1 VKIWL
6 NDQIC
11 DSQVIEIDADGW
23 PIGSGVFE
31 TIRTENG
38 EVFELARHMRRAST
52 AARKF
57 GIKLPGEEQV
67 RDAISELLD
76 AEPHDLGRLRLM
88 FSKEWFVAVHQRYV
102 EISAPAKLKVID
114 ESRLV
119 DPIAF
124 KTFPYSHRI
133 GLLQLA
139 QREGFD
145 EIICVNES
153 GEITEGAVSNFL
165 FRIDGRWVT
174 TPLSA
179 GVLPGVQRAIV
190 IERCGVTVQSL
201 TRADIELVDSAVVIS
216 SLKIGL
222 AVASIDNRDL
232 VFDQQS
238 RSFLDQIRAQTHS
251 HSIG

>member
-1 VKIWL
+1 MKIWL

-11 DSQVIEIDADGW
+11 DSQVIDLDSDGW
-23 PIGSGVFE
+23 PLGNGVFE

-38 EVFELARHMRRAST
+38 EVFELARHMRRAAT
-52 AARKF
+52 AARNF
-57 GIKLPGEEQV
+57 EIKLPGEDQI
-67 RDAISELLD
+67 RDAIAALLT
-76 AEPHDLGRLRLM
+76 AEPHQLGRLRLI
-88 FSKEWFVAVHQRYV
+88 FSKEWFVAVHQSYV
-102 EISAPAKLKVID
+102 EISEPAKLTVID

-124 KTFPYSHRI
+124 KTFPYSHRT

-139 QREGFD
+139 QRDGFD

-153 GEITEGAVSNFL
+153 GEVTEGAVSNFL
-165 FRIDGRWVT
+165 FLIDGQWVT

-190 IERCGVTVQSL
+190 IERCGVTVRSL
-201 TRADIELVDSAVVIS
+201 MRSHIECVKSAIVIS

-232 VFDQQS
+232 IFDEQC

-251 HSIG
+251 HSVG

>member
-1 VKIWL
+1 MKIWL

-11 DSQVIEIDADGW
+11 DSQVIDLDSDGW
-23 PIGSGVFE
+23 PVGNGVFE

-38 EVFELARHMRRAST
+38 EVFELARHMRRAAT
-52 AARKF
+52 AARNF
-57 GIKLPGEEQV
+57 EIKLPGEDQI
-67 RDAISELLD
+67 RDAIAALLT
-76 AEPHDLGRLRLM
+76 AEPHQLGRLRLL
-88 FSKEWFVAVHQRYV
+88 FSKNWFVAVHQSYV
-102 EISAPAKLKVID
+102 EITEPAKLTVID

-124 KTFPYSHRI
+124 KTFPYIHRT

-165 FRIDGRWVT
+165 FLIDGQWVT

-179 GVLPGVQRAIV
+179 GVLPGVQRAIT

-201 TRADIELVDSAVVIS
+201 TRRDIERVDSAIVIS

-232 VFDQQS
+232 VFDEQCH
-238 RSFLDQIRAQTHS
+238 SFLDEIRAQTHS
-251 HSIG
+251 HSVG

>member
-1 VKIWL
+1 MKIWL

-11 DSQVIEIDADGW
+11 DSQAIEIDADGW
-23 PIGSGVFE
+23 PVGSGVFE

-52 AARKF
+52 AAREF

-67 RDAISELLD
+67 RDAIVELLSV
-76 AEPHDLGRLRLM
+76 EPQDLGRLRLM
-88 FSKEWFVAVHQRYV
+88 FSKEWFVAVHQSYV
-102 EISAPAKLKVID
+102 EISVPAKLKVID

-124 KTFPYSHRI
+124 KTFPYSHRT

-139 QREGFD
+139 QGEGFD

-190 IERCGVTVQSL
+190 IERCGVSVQSL
-201 TRADIELVDSAVVIS
+201 TRSDIDRVESAIVIS

-222 AVASIDNRDL
+222 AVSSIDKREL
-232 VFDQQS
+232 IFDGQC
-238 RSFLDQIRAQTHS
+238 RLLLDEIRAQTQS
-251 HSIG
+251 HSVG

>member
-1 VKIWL
+1 MKIWL

-11 DSQVIEIDADGW
+11 DSQLIEIDSDGW
-23 PIGSGVFE
+23 PVGSGVFE
-31 TIRTENG
+31 TIRTENA
-38 EVFELARHMRRAST
+38 EVFELARHMRRAAT
-52 AARKF
+52 AARKYE
-57 GIKLPGEEQV
+57 ITLPSEDQI
-67 RDAISELLD
+67 RIAIATLLSE
-76 AEPHDLGRLRLM
+76 EPHQIGRLRLL
-88 FSKEWFVAVHQRYV
+88 FSKDWFVAVHQSYL
-102 EISAPAKLKVID
+102 EIIEPAKLTVID
-114 ESRLV
+114 ESRMV

-124 KTFPYSHRI
+124 KTFPYTHRT
-133 GLLQLA
+133 GLLQIA
-139 QREGFD
+139 QRDGFD

-165 FRIDGRWVT
+165 FLIDGKWVT
-174 TPLSA
+174 TPLSS

-201 TRADIELVDSAVVIS
+201 TRHDMERVESAIVIS

-232 VFDQQS
+232 VFDDQG

-251 HSIG
+251 HSVG

>member
-1 VKIWL
+1 MKIWL

-11 DSQVIEIDADGW
+11 DSQAIEIDADGW
-23 PIGSGVFE
+23 PVGSGVFE

-52 AARKF
+52 AAREF

-67 RDAISELLD
+67 REAIVELLNV
-76 AEPHDLGRLRLM
+76 EPQDLGRLRLM
-88 FSKEWFVAVHQRYV
+88 FSKEWFVAVHQSYV
-102 EISAPAKLKVID
+102 EISVPAKLKVID

-124 KTFPYSHRI
+124 KTFPYSHRT

-190 IERCGVTVQSL
+190 IERCGVSVQSL
-201 TRADIELVDSAVVIS
+201 TRSDIDRVESAIVIS

-222 AVASIDNRDL
+222 AVSSIDKREL
-232 VFDQQS
+232 IFDGQC
-238 RSFLDQIRAQTHS
+238 RLLLDEIRAQTQS
-251 HSIG
+251 HSVG

>member
-1 VKIWL
+1 MKIWL
-6 NDQIC
+6 NDRIC
-11 DSQVIEIDADGW
+11 DSQEIDIDADGW
-23 PIGSGVFE
+23 PVGSGVFE

-38 EVFELARHMRRAST
+38 EIFELARHMRRAAT

-57 GIKLPGEEQV
+57 EIKLPGEELI
-67 RDAISELLD
+67 RDAIAALLI
-76 AEPHDLGRLRLM
+76 AEPHHLGRLRLL
-88 FSKEWFVAVHQRYV
+88 FSKEWFVAVHQSYV
-102 EISAPAKLKVID
+102 EIAEPAKLTVID

-124 KTFPYSHRI
+124 KTFPYSHRT

-139 QREGFD
+139 QRDGFD

-165 FRIDGRWVT
+165 FRIDGNWIT

-179 GVLPGVQRAIV
+179 GVLPGVQRSIV

-201 TRADIELVDSAVVIS
+201 TRKEMERVDSAIVIS

-232 VFDQQS
+232 IFDDQGH
-238 RSFLDQIRAQTHS
+238 SFLDEIRAQTHA
-251 HSIG
+251 HSVG

>member
-1 VKIWL
+1 MKIWL

-11 DSQVIEIDADGW
+11 DSQVIDLDSDGW
-23 PIGSGVFE
+23 PVGNGVFE

-38 EVFELARHMRRAST
+38 EVFELARHMRRAAT

-57 GIKLPGEEQV
+57 EIKLPGEDQI
-67 RDAISELLD
+67 RDAIAALLT
-76 AEPHDLGRLRLM
+76 AEPHQLGRLRLL
-88 FSKEWFVAVHQRYV
+88 FSKDWFVAVHQSYV
-102 EISAPAKLKVID
+102 EITEPARLTVID

-124 KTFPYSHRI
+124 KTFPYSHRT

-139 QREGFD
+139 QRDGFD

-165 FRIDGRWVT
+165 FRVDGNWIT

-201 TRADIELVDSAVVIS
+201 TRSEIERVDSAIVIS

-222 AVASIDNRDL
+222 AVASIDNRNL
-232 VFDQQS
+232 IFDGQC
-238 RSFLDQIRAQTHS
+238 RSFLDEIRAQTHS
-251 HSIG
+251 HSVG

>member
-1 VKIWL
+1 MKIWL
-6 NDQIC
+6 NDQIR
-11 DSQVIEIDADGW
+11 DSQVIDLDSDGW
-23 PIGSGVFE
+23 PVGNGVFE

-38 EVFELARHMRRAST
+38 EVFELARHMRRAAT
-52 AARKF
+52 AARNF
-57 GIKLPGEEQV
+57 EIKLPGEDQI
-67 RDAISELLD
+67 RDAIAALLV
-76 AEPHDLGRLRLM
+76 AEPHQLGRLRLL
-88 FSKEWFVAVHQRYV
+88 FSKDCFVAVHQSYV
-102 EISAPAKLKVID
+102 EITEPAKLTVID

-124 KTFPYSHRI
+124 KTFPYSHRT

-139 QREGFD
+139 QRDGFD

-165 FRIDGRWVT
+165 FRVDGNWIT

-201 TRADIELVDSAVVIS
+201 TRSEIERVDSAIVIS

-222 AVASIDNRDL
+222 AVASIDNRNL
-232 VFDQQS
+232 IFDGQC
-238 RSFLDQIRAQTHS
+238 RSFLDEIRAQTHS
-251 HSIG
+251 HSVG

>member
-1 VKIWL
+1 MKIWL
-6 NDQIC
+6 SDQIC
-11 DSQVIEIDADGW
+11 DSQVIDLDSDGW
-23 PIGSGVFE
+23 PVGNGVFE

-38 EVFELARHMRRAST
+38 EVFELARHMRRAAT
-52 AARKF
+52 AARNF
-57 GIKLPGEEQV
+57 EIKLPGEDQI
-67 RDAISELLD
+67 RDAIAALLT
-76 AEPHDLGRLRLM
+76 AEPHQLGRLRLL
-88 FSKEWFVAVHQRYV
+88 FSKDWFVAVHQSYD
-102 EISAPAKLKVID
+102 EILLPAKLKVID

-124 KTFPYSHRI
+124 KTFPYSHRT

-139 QREGFD
+139 QRDGFD

-165 FRIDGRWVT
+165 FLIDGQWVT

-179 GVLPGVQRAIV
+179 GVLPGVQRAIT

-201 TRADIELVDSAVVIS
+201 TRRDIERVDSAIVIS

-222 AVASIDNRDL
+222 AVTSIDNRDL
-232 VFDQQS
+232 IFDGQC
-238 RSFLDQIRAQTHS
+238 RSFLEEIRAQTHS
-251 HSIG
+251 HSVG

>member
-1 VKIWL
+1 MKIWV

-11 DSQVIEIDADGW
+11 DSQAIDIDSDGW
-23 PIGSGVFE
+23 PEGSGVFE
-31 TIRTENG
+31 TIRTENS
-38 EVFELARHMRRAST
+38 EVFELARHMRRAAT

-57 GIKLPGEEQV
+57 EIKLPSEEQI
-67 RDAISELLD
+67 REAISALLI
-76 AEPHDLGRLRLM
+76 AEPQQLGRLRLL
-88 FSKEWFVAVHQRYV
+88 FSKDRFVAVHRSYV
-102 EISAPAKLKVID
+102 EITEPAKLTVID

-124 KTFPYSHRI
+124 KTFPYSHRT
-133 GLLQLA
+133 GLLEYA
-139 QREGFD
+139 QRNGFD

-165 FRIDGRWVT
+165 FLIDGQWIT

-190 IERCGVTVQSL
+190 IERCGVTVRSL
-201 TRADIELVDSAVVIS
+201 MRNDIERVKSAIVIS
-216 SLKIGL
+216 SLKICL

-232 VFDQQS
+232 VFDEQC

-251 HSIG
+251 HSVG

>member
-1 VKIWL
+1 MKIWR
-6 NDQIC
+6 NDRIC
-11 DSQVIEIDADGW
+11 DSKEIDIDSDGW
-23 PIGSGVFE
+23 PIGNGVFE

-38 EVFELARHMRRAST
+38 EVFELARHMRRAAT

-57 GIKLPGEEQV
+57 KIDLPSEDQI
-67 RDAISELLD
+67 RKAIAGLLFE
-76 AEPHDLGRLRLM
+76 EPHELGRLRLL
-88 FSKEWFVAVHQRYV
+88 FSQDWFVAVHQSYA
-102 EISAPAKLKVID
+102 EIAKPAKLTVID

-124 KTFPYSHRI
+124 KTFPYSHRT
-133 GLLQLA
+133 GLLKLA
-139 QREGFD
+139 QRDGFD
-145 EIICVNES
+145 EIICVNEL

-165 FRIDGRWVT
+165 FLIDGQWVT

-190 IERCGVTVQSL
+190 IERCGVTVKSLKRNEMDRVQS
-201 TRADIELVDSAVVIS
+201 AIVIS

-232 VFDQQS
+232 VFDEQC

-251 HSIG
+251 HSVG

>member
-1 VKIWL
+1 MKIWF
-6 NDQIC
+6 NDRIC
-11 DSQVIEIDADGW
+11 DSQEIDIDFDGW
-23 PIGSGVFE
+23 PVGSGVFE

-38 EVFELARHMRRAST
+38 EVFELARHMRRAAK
-52 AARKF
+52 AAKNF
-57 GIKLPGEEQV
+57 EIKLPSEDQV
-67 RDAISELLD
+67 RIAITALL
-76 AEPHDLGRLRLM
+76 AEEPYPLGRLRLL
-88 FSKEWFVAVHQRYV
+88 FSKDWFVAVHQSYV
-102 EISAPAKLKVID
+102 EITEPAKLTVID

-124 KTFPYSHRI
+124 KTFPYSHRT

-165 FRIDGRWVT
+165 FLIDGQWVT

-201 TRADIELVDSAVVIS
+201 TRRDIERVDSAIVIS

-232 VFDQQS
+232 VFNEQC

-251 HSIG
+251 HSVG

>member
-1 VKIWL
+1 MKIWL

-11 DSQVIEIDADGW
+11 DSQVIDLDSDGW
-23 PIGSGVFE
+23 PVGNGVFE

-38 EVFELARHMRRAST
+38 EVFELARHMRRAAT
-52 AARKF
+52 AARNF
-57 GIKLPGEEQV
+57 EIKLPGEDQI
-67 RDAISELLD
+67 RDAIAALLT
-76 AEPHDLGRLRLM
+76 AEPHHLGRLRLL
-88 FSKEWFVAVHQRYV
+88 FSKKWFVAVHQSYV
-102 EISAPAKLKVID
+102 EITEPAKLTLID

-124 KTFPYSHRI
+124 KTFPYSHRT

-139 QREGFD
+139 QRDGFN

-165 FRIDGRWVT
+165 FLIDGQWVT

-190 IERCGVTVQSL
+190 IERCGVTVRSL
-201 TRADIELVDSAVVIS
+201 TRNDMELVKSAIVIS

-222 AVASIDNRDL
+222 AVASIDNRGL
-232 VFDQQS
+232 VFDEHC
-238 RSFLDQIRAQTHS
+238 RLFLDQIRAQTHS
-251 HSIG
+251 HSVG

>member
-1 VKIWL
+1 MKIWL

-11 DSQVIEIDADGW
+11 DSQEIDIDADGW
-23 PIGSGVFE
+23 PVGNGVFE
-31 TIRTENG
+31 TTRTENG
-38 EVFELARHMRRAST
+38 EVFELARHMRRAAT

-57 GIKLPGEEQV
+57 DIKLPGEELV
-67 RDAISELLD
+67 RDAIAALIT
-76 AEPHDLGRLRLM
+76 AEPHQLGRLRLL
-88 FSKEWFVAVHQRYV
+88 FSREWFVAVHQGYA
-102 EISAPAKLKVID
+102 EIADPAKLTVID

-124 KTFPYSHRI
+124 KTFPYSHRT

-139 QREGFD
+139 QRDGFD

-153 GEITEGAVSNFL
+153 SEISEGAVSNFL
-165 FRIDGRWVT
+165 FLIDGQWVT

-190 IERCGVTVQSL
+190 IERCGVTVRSL
-201 TRADIELVDSAVVIS
+201 TRNDMERVKSAIVIS

-232 VFDQQS
+232 IFDEQCH
-238 RSFLDQIRAQTHS
+238 SFLDEIRAQTHS
-251 HSIG
+251 HSVG

>member
-1 VKIWL
+1 MKIWL
-6 NDQIC
+6 NDRIC
-11 DSQVIEIDADGW
+11 DSQEIDIDADGW
-23 PIGSGVFE
+23 PLGTGVFE

-38 EVFELARHMRRAST
+38 EVFELARHMRRAAT

-57 GIKLPGEEQV
+57 DIKLPGEDQI
-67 RDAISELLD
+67 RDAIATLLV
-76 AEPHDLGRLRLM
+76 AEPHHLGRLRLL
-88 FSKEWFVAVHQRYV
+88 FSKEWFVAVHQSYV
-102 EISAPAKLKVID
+102 EITDSAKLIVID

-124 KTFPYSHRI
+124 KTFPYSHRT

-139 QREGFD
+139 QRDGFD

-153 GEITEGAVSNFL
+153 GEISEGAVSNFL
-165 FRIDGRWVT
+165 FLIDGQWVT

-190 IERCGVTVQSL
+190 IERCGVTVRSL
-201 TRADIELVDSAVVIS
+201 TRNDMERVESAIVIS

-232 VFDQQS
+232 VFDGQCH
-238 RSFLDQIRAQTHS
+238 SFLDEIRAQTHS
-251 HSIG
+251 HSVG